1 MDESTLAVPE
11 PAPPAPRPHDPPAV
25 ALGNA
30 SLLGV
35 GYLLLRRRGLA
46 VLAVAVTVVL
56 VSLLVSTAS
65 PSYEVA
71 VGVWWTAVIAH
82 GWFLARGEAGRG
94 EGQGAGRGAVRG
106 QRLVALGVT
115 LPVLL
120 AVGLL
125 RFDASRVGGSVTEAR
140 ERGDCAKVVSA
151 QGGVWFGH
159 RMADAPLAARGDEI
173 VEDCR
178 RLERA
183 GGQLT
188 TGLTGDTASL
198 EGGFNALA
206 SVLAQPGNEKTVEST
221 LTRFL
226 RGLPAKDPCATV
238 AVTDWLR
245 ERKRSHD
252 VLDRS
257 AATARRTAPGALVDC
272 GDDLMG
278 RSNWKSAQAHYKR
291 LLDQYP
297 GDGLAG
303 RARTGARKAT
313 LSMELAGVRNLLA
326 PGTGAQPAYC
336 SEPAKYSGAKPMGK
350 GTNRALFYS
359 QDTYGDDHSDKLPG
373 SWKAADAA
381 DAVLV
386 VCMGADTFGNS
397 VQTCPYRP
405 RGSGSTTYVTFRKIA
420 VPVKVYELRTG
431 KLVSH
436 RTLQIGGSSC
446 PAMITYYS
454 GSAGPGPASTRYV
467 SPATSDVRSAF
478 RPLVNR

>member
-11 PAPPAPRPHDPPAV
+11 PAPPAPRPHDPLAV

-56 VSLLVSTAS
+56 VSLLVSTAD
-65 PSYEVA
+65 PAYEVA
-71 VGVWWTAVIAH
+71 MLVWWAAVIAH
-82 GWFLARGEAGRG
+82 GWFLARGEAGRDG
-94 EGQGAGRGAVRG
+94 GRGAVRG

-125 RFDASRVGGSVTEAR
+125 RFDASRVGESVAGAR

-151 QGGVWFGH
+151 QDGVWFGH

-173 VEDCR
+173 VEDCY
-178 RLERA
+178 RLDAA

-198 EGGFNALA
+198 QGGFETLA
-206 SVLAQPGNEKTVEST
+206 SVLAQPGNEKTVETT

-226 RGLPAKDPCATV
+226 RGLPAEDPCATV

-257 AATARRTAPGALVDC
+257 AATARRTAPAALVAC

-278 RSNWKSAQAHYKR
+278 RSDWTAAQAHYKR

-297 GDGLAG
+297 GDGLTAKARAG
-303 RARTGARKAT
+303 VKKAT
-313 LSMELAGVRNLLA
+313 LSIELANVRNLLA

-336 SEPAKYSGAKPMGK
+336 SKPAKYSGAKPLRK
-350 GTNRALFYS
+350 GINRALFYGGE
-359 QDTYGDDHSDKLPG
+359 TYGDDHADKLPG
-373 SWKAADAA
+373 SWKAAGAT

-386 VCMGADTFGNS
+386 VCMGEDTFGNS

-405 RGSGSTTYVTFRKIA
+405 RGSGSTTYVTFRKVA

-446 PAMITYYS
+446 PAVITYYS
-454 GSAGPGPASTRYV
+454 GSSGPGPASNRYV
-467 SPATSDVRSAF
+467 SASTSDVRSAF
-478 RPLVNR
+478 RPLVDR

>member
-1 MDESTLAVPE
+1 MDESPLAGPE
-11 PAPPAPRPHDPPAV
+11 PAPPAPRPHDPLAV

-82 GWFLARGEAGRG
+82 GWFLTRAGAG
-94 EGQGAGRGAVRG
+94 PGVGRGALRG

-125 RFDASRVGGSVTEAR
+125 RFDASRVGESVAEAR
-140 ERGDCAKVVSA
+140 ERGDCAKVESA
-151 QGGVWFGH
+151 RGGVWFGH
-159 RMADAPLAARGDEI
+159 RMADAPLTARGDEN

-178 RLERA
+178 RLETA

-188 TGLTGDTASL
+188 TGLTGDTTSL
-198 EGGFNALA
+198 EGGFETLA
-206 SVLAQPGNEKTVEST
+206 SVLAQPGNEK
-221 LTRFL
+221 
-226 RGLPAKDPCATV
+226 
-238 AVTDWLR
+238 
-245 ERKRSHD
+245 
-252 VLDRS
+252 
-257 AATARRTAPGALVDC
+257 
-272 GDDLMG
+272 
-278 RSNWKSAQAHYKR
+278 
-291 LLDQYP
+291 
-297 GDGLAG
+297 
-303 RARTGARKAT
+303 
-313 LSMELAGVRNLLA
+313 
-326 PGTGAQPAYC
+326 
-336 SEPAKYSGAKPMGK
+336 
-350 GTNRALFYS
+350 

-373 SWKAADAA
+373 SWKAADAT

-386 VCMGADTFGNS
+386 VCMGADTFGSS

-436 RTLQIGGSSC
+436 RTLQIGGSGC

-454 GSAGPGPASTRYV
+454 GSSGPGPASNRYV
-467 SPATSDVRSAF
+467 SAATSDVRSAF

>member
-11 PAPPAPRPHDPPAV
+11 PAPPAPRPHDPLAV

-56 VSLLVSTAS
+56 VSLLISTAR
-65 PSYEVA
+65 PAYEVA
-71 VGVWWTAVIAH
+71 MLVWWAAVIVH
-82 GWFLARGEAGRG
+82 GWFLARGEAGQDG
-94 EGQGAGRGAVRG
+94 GRGAVRG
-106 QRLVALGVT
+106 QRLVALGIT

-125 RFDASRVGGSVTEAR
+125 RFDASRVGESVAEAR
-140 ERGDCAKVVSA
+140 ERGDCATVVSA
-151 QGGVWFGH
+151 QDGVWFGH

-178 RLERA
+178 RLETA

-198 EGGFNALA
+198 EGGFETLA
-206 SVLAQPGNEKTVEST
+206 SVLAEPGNDKTVEAT

-257 AATARRTAPGALVDC
+257 AATVRRTAPAALVAC

-278 RSNWKSAQAHYKR
+278 HSDWTSAQAHYKR

-297 GDGLAG
+297 DDGLATKA
-303 RARTGARKAT
+303 RAGVKKAT
-313 LSMELAGVRNLLA
+313 LSIQLANVRNLLA

-336 SEPAKYSGAKPMGK
+336 SKPAKYSGAKPLRK
-350 GTNRALFYS
+350 GVNRALFYGGE
-359 QDTYGDDHSDKLPG
+359 TYGDDHSDKLPG
-373 SWKAADAA
+373 SWKAAGAT

-386 VCMGADTFGNS
+386 VCMGEDTFGNS

-446 PAMITYYS
+446 PAVITYYS
-454 GSAGPGPASTRYV
+454 SGSSGPGPASNRYV
-467 SPATSDVRSAF
+467 SASTSEVRSAF